1 MNAGR
6 AAAFVIPLSLAAS
19 LALAEDPQPPEKKPA
34 ASREAPAPPAAPAK
48 GLVVFV
54 DPVTGQIRQPDPA
67 EIGALTAPPQRS
79 TTARP
84 APDAPLLMK
93 YGPGGAV
100 GVVLD
105 SRYESFMVV
114 TKKPDGS
121 LSMDCVEGA
130 RKADEAVTGG
140 TKKKPAKT
148 ATGPEASDAR

>member
-6 AAAFVIPLSLAAS
+6 AVAFVIPLSLAFS
-19 LALAEDPQPPEKKPA
+19 PALADDSPRAEKKTA
-34 ASREAPAPPAAPAK
+34 AAPAAPAK

-54 DPVTGQIRQPDPA
+54 DPVTGKIRQPDPA
-67 EIGALTAPPQRS
+67 EIGALTAPPAES
-79 TTARP
+79 ATAKP
-84 APDAPLLMK
+84 APEAPLVMK

-114 TKKPDGS
+114 TKKPDGT

-130 RKADEAVTGG
+130 RKADETVAGG
-140 TKKKPAKT
+140 PKKAAKK
-148 ATGPEASDAR
+148 AKGPEASDAR